1 MDKELLIKSLDY
13 VIRSRKSVRIFS
25 TGFPDEEIVK
35 NIIQSAVYAPYG
47 GATGFPYQEIR
58 RIFVLSQKSGKF
70 KEAREL
76 LFSEMK
82 KNAVKL
88 NRLLFFLPFLR
99 KKMQLFATRIN
110 ALSKSGIPALNDASY
125 YIIIAEKKG
134 FPLVAKQSI
143 AHAMQNIWLSS
154 TAAGLGF
161 QLITATGMMSDNK
174 QFCKLLGLPKGLYQL
189 DGCVIGIPQDAN
201 TDLKEFDVDKF
212 VTWL

>member
-13 VIRSRKSVRIFS
+13 VIRSRKSIRVFS
-25 TGFPDEEIVK
+25 TGFPDEQVVK
-35 NIIQSAVYAPYG
+35 NIVQSAVYAPFG
-47 GATGFPYQEIR
+47 GATGLPFQEIR
-58 RIFVLSQKSGKF
+58 RIFVLSQKSGKL

-76 LFSEMK
+76 LLAEMK
-82 KNAVKL
+82 KNAARL

-99 KKMQLFATRIN
+99 KKMQLFAARISV
-110 ALSKSGIPALNDASY
+110 LSKSGIPALNDAPY

-143 AHAMQNIWLSS
+143 AHALQNIWLTS

-174 QFCKLLGLPKGLYQL
+174 QFCKLLGLPKGMYQL

-201 TDLKEFDVDKF
+201 SELKEFDVDKF